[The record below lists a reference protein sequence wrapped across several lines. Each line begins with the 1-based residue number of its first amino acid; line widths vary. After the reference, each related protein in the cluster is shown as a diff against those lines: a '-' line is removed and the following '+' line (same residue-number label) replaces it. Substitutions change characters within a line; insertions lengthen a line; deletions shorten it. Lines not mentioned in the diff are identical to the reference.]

1 MVMTRSSSKPSEP
14 PIGNQADRALAVPP
28 VDSIQRRQTGARRGP
43 DPLPAAATARHPD
56 NVVRSHAPDRGT
68 TVTGAQPPGAP
79 ELDNASAFVAAAGL
93 RLTHVAG
100 DRVEGVID
108 LGPAHH
114 TPWGVVHGGVYTAAI
129 ESAAS
134 VGATTAVADRGQIAV
149 GTNNNTD
156 FLPLDDHR
164 HRRRHRRTVQQGRTQ
179 QLWEVR
185 ITDQSG
191 RVVARGTV
199 RLQNIQ
205 PRQ

>member
-1 MVMTRSSSKPSEP
+1 M
-14 PIGNQADRALAVPP
+14 GADRA
-28 VDSIQRRQTGARRGP
+28 
-43 DPLPAAATARHPD
+43 
-56 NVVRSHAPDRGT
+56 T
-68 TVTGAQPPGAP
+68 TVTGAQPLDAP
-79 ELDNASAFVAAAGL
+79 ELDNASAFLAAAGL

-114 TPWGVVHGGVYTAAI
+114 TPWGVVHGGVYTAAA

-134 VGATTAVADRGQIAV
+134 VGATAAVADRGQIAV

-156 FLPLDDHR
+156 FLRSMTTGTVTAAPLH
-164 HRRRHRRTVQQGRTQ
+164 QGRTQ
-179 QLWEVR
+179 QLWDVR
-185 ITDQSG
+185 ITDESG

-199 RLQNIQ
+199 RLQSIP

>member
-1 MVMTRSSSKPSEP
+1 MR
-14 PIGNQADRALAVPP
+14 AD
-28 VDSIQRRQTGARRGP
+28 Q
-43 DPLPAAATARHPD
+43 
-56 NVVRSHAPDRGT
+56 GT
-68 TVTGAQPPGAP
+68 TLTGTQPPGAP

-156 FLPLDDHR
+156 FLRSMTTGTVAVTAAP
-164 HRRRHRRTVQQGRTQ
+164 VQQGRTQ
-179 QLWEVR
+179 QLWDVR

>member
-1 MVMTRSSSKPSEP
+1 M
-14 PIGNQADRALAVPP
+14 RA
-28 VDSIQRRQTGARRGP
+28 
-43 DPLPAAATARHPD
+43 
-56 NVVRSHAPDRGT
+56 DRGT
-68 TVTGAQPPGAP
+68 TLTGAQPPGAP

-134 VGATTAVADRGQIAV
+134 VGMTTGTVAVTAA
-149 GTNNNTD
+149 
-156 FLPLDDHR
+156 P
-164 HRRRHRRTVQQGRTQ
+164 VQQGRTQ
-179 QLWEVR
+179 QLWDVC
-185 ITDQSG
+185 ITDESG
-191 RVVARGTV
+191 RVIARGTV

>member
-1 MVMTRSSSKPSEP
+1 MR
-14 PIGNQADRALAVPP
+14 AD
-28 VDSIQRRQTGARRGP
+28 G
-43 DPLPAAATARHPD
+43 
-56 NVVRSHAPDRGT
+56 GT
-68 TVTGAQPPGAP
+68 TLTGAQPPGAP
-79 ELDNASAFVAAAGL
+79 DLDNASAFLAAAGL

-108 LGPAHH
+108 LGTAHH
-114 TPWGVVHGGVYTAAI
+114 TPWGVVHGGVYTAAV

-156 FLPLDDHR
+156 FLRSMTTGTVAVTATP
-164 HRRRHRRTVQQGRTQ
+164 VQQGRTQ

-185 ITDQSG
+185 ITDESG
-191 RVVARGTV
+191 RVIARGTV

>member
-1 MVMTRSSSKPSEP
+1 M
-14 PIGNQADRALAVPP
+14 RA
-28 VDSIQRRQTGARRGP
+28 
-43 DPLPAAATARHPD
+43 
-56 NVVRSHAPDRGT
+56 DRGT

-79 ELDNASAFVAAAGL
+79 DLDNASAFLAAAGL
-93 RLTHVAG
+93 RLTHVAA
-100 DRVEGVID
+100 DRVEGVIE

-156 FLPLDDHR
+156 FLRSMTTGTGTVAVTAAP
-164 HRRRHRRTVQQGRTQ
+164 VQQGRTQ

>member
-1 MVMTRSSSKPSEP
+1 MRADGGRTLTR
-14 PIGNQADRALAVPP
+14 
-28 VDSIQRRQTGARRGP
+28 
-43 DPLPAAATARHPD
+43 
-56 NVVRSHAPDRGT
+56 
-68 TVTGAQPPGAP
+68 AQPPGAP
-79 ELDNASAFVAAAGL
+79 ELDNASAFLRAAGL
-93 RLTHVAG
+93 RLTHVAA

-149 GTNNNTD
+149 GTNNNAD
-156 FLPLDDHR
+156 FLRSMTSGTVAVTAAP
-164 HRRRHRRTVQQGRTQ
+164 VQQGRTQ
-179 QLWEVR
+179 QLWDVR
-185 ITDQSG
+185 ITDESG
-191 RVVARGTV
+191 RVIARGTV

>member
-1 MVMTRSSSKPSEP
+1 M
-14 PIGNQADRALAVPP
+14 GAD
-28 VDSIQRRQTGARRGP
+28 GGK
-43 DPLPAAATARHPD
+43 
-56 NVVRSHAPDRGT
+56 
-68 TVTGAQPPGAP
+68 TVTGAQRPGAP
-79 ELDNASAFVAAAGL
+79 DLDNASAFLAAAGL
-93 RLTHVAG
+93 RLTHVAA

-108 LGPAHH
+108 LGPAHQ
-114 TPWGVVHGGVYTAAI
+114 TPWGVVHGGVYTAAA

-134 VGATTAVADRGQIAV
+134 VGATVAVADRGQIAV
-149 GTNNNTD
+149 GTNNNNNTD
-156 FLPLDDHR
+156 FLR
-164 HRRRHRRTVQQGRTQ
+164 SMTTGTVAVTAAPAQQGRTQ

>member
-1 MVMTRSSSKPSEP
+1 
-14 PIGNQADRALAVPP
+14 
-28 VDSIQRRQTGARRGP
+28 
-43 DPLPAAATARHPD
+43 
-56 NVVRSHAPDRGT
+56 
-68 TVTGAQPPGAP
+68 
-79 ELDNASAFVAAAGL
+79 
-93 RLTHVAG
+93 G

-114 TPWGVVHGGVYTAAI
+114 TPWGVVHGGVYTAAV

-149 GTNNNTD
+149 GINNNTY
-156 FLPLDDHR
+156 FVRSMTTGTVAVTAAPLH
-164 HRRRHRRTVQQGRTQ
+164 QGRTQ
-179 QLWEVR
+179 QLWDVR

>member
-1 MVMTRSSSKPSEP
+1 M
-14 PIGNQADRALAVPP
+14 GAD
-28 VDSIQRRQTGARRGP
+28 GGK
-43 DPLPAAATARHPD
+43 
-56 NVVRSHAPDRGT
+56 

-79 ELDNASAFVAAAGL
+79 GLDNASAFLAAAGL
-93 RLTHVAG
+93 RFTHVAG

-114 TPWGVVHGGVYTAAI
+114 TPWGVVHGGVYTAAA

-134 VGATTAVADRGQIAV
+134 VGATAAVADRGQIAV

-156 FLPLDDHR
+156 FLR
-164 HRRRHRRTVQQGRTQ
+164 SMTTGTVAVTAAAVQQGRTQ

-199 RLQNIQ
+199 RLQTIQ

>member
-1 MVMTRSSSKPSEP
+1 
-14 PIGNQADRALAVPP
+14 
-28 VDSIQRRQTGARRGP
+28 
-43 DPLPAAATARHPD
+43 
-56 NVVRSHAPDRGT
+56 
-68 TVTGAQPPGAP
+68 VTGAQRPGAP
-79 ELDNASAFVAAAGL
+79 DTDNASAFLAAAGL

-114 TPWGVVHGGVYTAAI
+114 TPWGVVHGGVYTAAV

-156 FLPLDDHR
+156 FLRSMTTGTVAVTATPL
-164 HRRRHRRTVQQGRTQ
+164 QQGRTQ
-179 QLWEVR
+179 QLWDVR
-185 ITDQSG
+185 ITDESG
-191 RVVARGTV
+191 RVIARGTV